1 MATCSLPTPCA
12 AMKAQPPTP
21 LRSPATRRCYGHLR
35 ITASPPW
42 LAWRS
47 SSMSKQLGRNK
58 IAQDA
63 HFRKAGPT
71 EKTGHEKIKAER
83 QADKLEEQDAL
94 REAQI
99 PEEA

>member
-1 MATCSLPTPCA
+1 
-12 AMKAQPPTP
+12 
-21 LRSPATRRCYGHLR
+21 
-35 ITASPPW
+35 
-42 LAWRS
+42 
-47 SSMSKQLGRNK
+47 MSKQLGRNK

-99 PEEA
+99 PEEAKESALDHDVGNGSFANPSDPE